1 MKILLVGGG
10 VVGTATGLGFQR
22 LGHEITVLDLASD
35 CMSAKAGLRV
45 VTEINFKTE
54 YPSPDIVKLPE
65 SWDIVLF
72 CVPEKV
78 IDDAVLPLAPI
89 GESVPFYIRSSV
101 PPGTCAR
108 LQKEFG
114 RHFGHNPE
122 FLREAVAEYEFM
134 NPPAIILGDCCGG
147 HGMVMAELYKPFR
160 VPIHLTT
167 PEVSEFTKLAVNAYL
182 ADQISFWNQVKLL
195 ADKLGINSHEVGMLA
210 TFGDDRVSTYGA
222 RMHGKPY
229 GGKCLPKDLEQL
241 LNLCKKFSVK
251 APLFNAVKE
260 INELFMRGG

>member
-22 LGHEITVLDLASD
+22 LGHDVQVYDPNGNCVASRR
-35 CMSAKAGLRV
+35 GLCV
-45 VTEINFKTE
+45 FTTLEAIN
-54 YPSPDIVKLPE
+54 PHVGLILV
-65 SWDIVLF
+65 
-72 CVPEKV
+72 CVPEDR
-78 IDDAVLPLAPI
+78 IDDAVLFMDYHKSAIPI
-89 GESVPFYIRSSV
+89 YIRSSV

-108 LQKEFG
+108 LQKQFG

-134 NPPAIILGDCCGG
+134 NPPGIILGDCCEG
-147 HGMVMAELYKPFR
+147 HAQIMEQLYKPFR
-160 VPIHLTT
+160 VPIHHTT
-167 PEVSEFTKLAVNAYL
+167 PEVSELTKLTVNAYL
-182 ADQISFWNQVKLL
+182 ADQISFWNQIKLL

-241 LNLCKKFSVK
+241 LNLCKRFSAK
-251 APLFNAVKE
+251 ASLLNAVKE